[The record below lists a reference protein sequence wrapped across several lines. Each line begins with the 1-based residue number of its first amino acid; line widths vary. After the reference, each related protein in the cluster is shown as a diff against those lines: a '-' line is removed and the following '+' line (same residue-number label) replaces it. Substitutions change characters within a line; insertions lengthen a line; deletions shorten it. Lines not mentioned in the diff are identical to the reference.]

1 MSRLNRK
8 DNSTYGN
15 TNTHIFTEF
24 STFTK
29 ETTQK
34 ELLEAIKDNSSI
46 KITDT
51 NNDNTLAINNDGS
64 INVVSG
70 ESSGDIVSNILL
82 SQGAPIYADTTPIPF
97 ASSIALDNKGWVYSN
112 TLTGNN
118 MNLYYFNGVG
128 ENKQLDQITGQY
140 AVITNLTTISSNN
153 LIFTVYT
160 QGTLNVWYQSRV
172 TRSSSNNKLI
182 GGGKYLVYWGNIPS
196 NIYPQ
201 LERIEMDSTTTNG
214 PALSTELIL
223 TIGLNTNSATPAGQ
237 ATYLIESLGAIIS
250 ASSRV
255 LNLLIDSEYSYIKD
269 TYATL
274 VNLNSKINN
283 TNEDYPLAIDV
294 NVVSGGGGGGGGG
307 LTQNQFY
314 DGADWVNA
322 SSNINGV
329 LNTYDET
336 NDVNLGY
343 INNKL
348 PTGLTTYNSRLFVD
362 TGADINSSGGVNSLK
377 VYNVDKSSQIQGN
390 SGTAYVDLKCSSG
403 GVLETTST
411 ATTSLDTKINNAD
424 APYADAIK
432 VFTVNSGGG
441 GGSSTIVQ
449 GVPVDSPTTPSNI
462 NIGVY
467 SDGTYTHNTLECKSN
482 LHALNY
488 STGQYEGLTF
498 SYNQGLNTASYIND
512 CVGNGITS
520 QLVGSAQCLDVIPSA
535 PPILGGMGNIANGI
549 TLTAGSF
556 STGFNI
562 NQLYSNNSVLIYNDA
577 TTASSGGIVVQIS
590 NDDINYFSITIL
602 YPVVMESG
610 KRVASSILNIRPF
623 AYIRLLNNSGSSYS
637 NINCGIFSS

>member
-1 MSRLNRK
+1 MSS
-8 DNSTYGN
+8 STLILGIDP
-15 TNTHIFTEF
+15 TDI
-24 STFTK
+24 K
-29 ETTQK
+29 Q
-34 ELLEAIKDNSSI
+34 AIKCSTEGFLFAEIGPNSSI
-46 KITDT
+46 AIVDP

-64 INVVSG
+64 INITSG
-70 ESSGDIVSNILL
+70 ESSGDIVSNIFL
-82 SQGAPIYADTTPIPF
+82 SQGAPIYADTVPPPI
-97 ASSIALDNKGWVYSN
+97 ASSLPIDNKGWVYSN
-112 TLTGNN
+112 TSTGNN
-118 MNLYYFNGVG
+118 MNLYYFDGMN

-160 QGTLNVWYQSRV
+160 QGTLNVWYQSRI
-172 TRSSSNNKLI
+172 TRSSSSNKLI
-182 GGGKYLVYWGNIPS
+182 GGGKYLVYWGDVSP

-201 LERIEMDSTTTNG
+201 LERIEMDITITNG
-214 PALSTELIL
+214 PALPTELIL
-223 TIGLNTNSATPAGQ
+223 TVSLNTNSTTPAGQ

-250 ASSRV
+250 NSSRV

-294 NVVSGGGGGGGGG
+294 NIVGGGGGGGGGG

-314 DGADWVNA
+314 DGTDWVNA

-362 TGADINSSGGVNSLK
+362 TGADINSSGGINSLK
-377 VYNVDKSSQIQGN
+377 VYNVDTSSQIQGN

-432 VFTVNSGGG
+432 VFTVNPSGGTG
-441 GGSSTIVQ
+441 TIVQ
-449 GVPVDSPTTPSNI
+449 GVPVNSPTTASNI

-467 SDGTYTHNTLECKSN
+467 SDGTFTHNTLECKSN

-535 PPILGGMGNIANGI
+535 PPILGGMGNISNGS

-577 TTASSGGIVVQIS
+577 TTASSGGIVVQVS

-610 KRVASSILNIRPF
+610 KRVASSVLNIRPF
-623 AYIRLLNNSGSSYS
+623 SYIRLLNNSGSSYS